1 VKECPWACGPSK
13 RMKNGGQLGYFRQ
26 FFAGSSTE
34 RQRIGPFSGFTLIV
48 KML

>member
-1 VKECPWACGPSK
+1 
-13 RMKNGGQLGYFRQ
+13 MKNGGQLGYFRQ